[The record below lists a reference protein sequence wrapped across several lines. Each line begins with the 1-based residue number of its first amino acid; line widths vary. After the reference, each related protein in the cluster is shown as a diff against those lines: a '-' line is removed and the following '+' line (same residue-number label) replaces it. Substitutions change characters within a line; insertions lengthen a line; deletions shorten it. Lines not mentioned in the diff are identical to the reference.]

1 MGHHHEDDDE
11 FESEHDHDHPRG
23 FLSGVLLGGFV
34 GVAVGLLLAPAAG
47 QVTRQ
52 KLRDRAMSARDQAM
66 EAAEG
71 ARDQALQA
79 AEDVRAKAEDIQ
91 HTGREL
97 LEENKRRI
105 VRTAEAVKQSAQE
118 AWTSE
123 DKHREP
129 NSGQSNAGQD
139 SSMYNLIGQAGSAQS
154 NSGTTRSGE
163 TARISR
169 GSTGGSTTH

>member
-11 FESEHDHDHPRG
+11 FEDDHDHPRG

-52 KLRDRAMSARDQAM
+52 KLRDRAVSARDQAL

-71 ARDQALQA
+71 ARHQALQA
-79 AEDVRAKAEDIQ
+79 AEEVRAKAEDIQ
-91 HTGREL
+91 NTGREM

-105 VRTAEAVKQSAQE
+105 VRTAEAVRQLE
-118 AWTSE
+118 H
-123 DKHREP
+123 HRAVARVDIPVRARAAAGRRVNRHRAVARTRP
-129 NSGQSNAGQD
+129 N
-139 SSMYNLIGQAGSAQS
+139 
-154 NSGTTRSGE
+154 
-163 TARISR
+163 
-169 GSTGGSTTH
+169 

>member
-11 FESEHDHDHPRG
+11 FEDDRDHPRG
-23 FLSGVLLGGFV
+23 FLSGVLLGGVV
-34 GVAVGLLLAPAAG
+34 GVAAGLLLAPAAG

-52 KLRDRAMSARDQAM
+52 KLRERAVSARDQAL

-79 AEDVRAKAEDIQ
+79 AEEVRAKAEDIQ
-91 HTGREL
+91 NTGREM

-105 VRTAEAVKQSAQE
+105 VRTAEAVKHSAQE

-123 DKHREP
+123 DKHVEP
-129 NSGQSNAGQD
+129 NAGQSNAGQD
-139 SSMYNLIGQAGSAQS
+139 SSMYNLTGQAGSTQATPGPAR
-154 NSGTTRSGE
+154 NGE
-163 TARISR
+163 AAKTSR
-169 GSTGGSTTH
+169 GGSTTH